1 MSKRD
6 YYEIL
11 GVNRNAG
18 EDEIKKAYR
27 KLAIKYH
34 PDKNPGDKSAEDK
47 FKEAAEAYEVLSN
60 SEKRARYDRFGHA
73 GVGGAAG
80 GAQGFGGG
88 MNMEDIFEQFG
99 NIFGGGFGGGFQDGL
114 DYGTPG
120 IGWTPRNTG
129 VATNPNTTIAPNT
142 GGTTR
147 TAPID
152 YDTMVTNAYNSI
164 GRSGFGD
171 TGNTIDRAGYDWWTN
186 QLKSGAISP
195 NDFNARFRAGIPNQN
210 VTTNPQYTND
220 LTQIYQAE
228 LGRTP
233 DAGGLQ
239 FYQNLA
245 NQGTSLADIAKQ
257 ISASQEGM
265 QYDPTGGIS
274 YGNTTTNTGANTLSG
289 NTTTAIDSTV
299 SDTFAPFPPQNPAT
313 SPRQDLTNVG
323 TGYGTL
329 ANTNTAN
336 PYTDAINQIYQSEL
350 GRTSDAGGLQFYQN
364 LANQGTS
371 LQEIARQISA
381 SQEGMQYDPTGGISY
396 GATNTGANNV
406 DYGNAADGGI
416 ASLMGFRKR
425 K

>member
-1 MSKRD
+1 MLFRS
-6 YYEIL
+6 YGYMPQQSQYGQGGIF
-11 GVNRNAG
+11 GG
-18 EDEIKKAYR
+18 
-27 KLAIKYH
+27 
-34 PDKNPGDKSAEDK
+34 
-47 FKEAAEAYEVLSN
+47 
-60 SEKRARYDRFGHA
+60 RFG
-73 GVGGAAG
+73 GGG
-80 GAQGFGGG
+80 YGGFGGG
-88 MNMEDIFEQFG
+88 YGGFG
-99 NIFGGGFGGGFQDGL
+99 GGYGGGFGGGFQDGL

-152 YDTMVTNAYNSI
+152 YDTMVTNAYSGI
-164 GRSGFGD
+164 GRTGFGD

-220 LTQIYQAE
+220 LTQIYQ
-228 LGRTP
+228 
-233 DAGGLQ
+233 
-239 FYQNLA
+239 
-245 NQGTSLADIAKQ
+245 
-257 ISASQEGM
+257 
-265 QYDPTGGIS
+265 
-274 YGNTTTNTGANTLSG
+274 
-289 NTTTAIDSTV
+289 
-299 SDTFAPFPPQNPAT
+299 
-313 SPRQDLTNVG
+313 
-323 TGYGTL
+323 
-329 ANTNTAN
+329 
-336 PYTDAINQIYQSEL
+336 SEL
-350 GRTSDAGGLQFYQN
+350 GRAPDAGGLQFYQN